1 MENFISIDDYKAKI
15 TDQRLL
21 LLIGK
26 DTDILDDAEAT
37 AIAVITDL
45 LSDRYDMDA
54 VFAAEGDERSKSV
67 VRWVSNLV
75 MYYLHERIAD
85 KLVPKRIEDNYKET
99 MSNLQ
104 LIAKGELPA
113 VLPRKTN
120 DDETVKTK
128 FRWGSNTAHSH

>member
-1 MENFISIDDYKAKI
+1 MENFISINDYKTKI

-21 LLIGK
+21 QIIGS
-26 DTDILDDAEAT
+26 DNDILDDAEAT

-45 LSDRYDMDA
+45 LSGRFDTDA
-54 VFAAEGDERSKSV
+54 IFSAEGDDRSKSV

-75 MYYLHERIAD
+75 MYYLYERVAD
-85 KLVPKRIEDNYKET
+85 KMVPKRVEDNYKET

-104 LIAKGELPA
+104 LIAKGDLPA
-113 VLPRKTN
+113 VLPMKEN
-120 DDETVKTK
+120 EDETLKTK